1 MKKKT
6 LTHNLILTISLT
18 LSATFL
24 LIFLSFHYVIR
35 DYVNQIT
42 RDAMQSHFTILDSVN
57 KNQKI
62 PDIPINDNTF
72 VWSQYAIFD
81 QNYQTLFT
89 SEDHNKKGGAIVTY
103 LNQNNRLKASED
115 KLGILVTL
123 SKKTYLVRTK
133 YYEGAF
139 DDGIIA
145 PSKKNK
151 RKTYLVLAFIDVTM
165 IQRVVNR
172 INLVLVGILFATLIP
187 LLLMLQRTLSGVG
200 QSIDAVKQYIARL
213 WRDQEPSQMK
223 TQKVIFAEFDDLLA
237 ESHEMANRIKQA
249 EESQRQFF
257 QNASHELRTPLMSI
271 QGYTEAL
278 QEGVIPKEQALP
290 ILLSESHKMKRL
302 VDDMIFLSR
311 LDSHQ
316 HTNNETVTLATL
328 AKECADYFAPI
339 ISQHHLA
346 FFCQIDDDEL
356 VVRGDNDRLQRA
368 LANIMTNALRY
379 AKSQIVLSYKQ
390 GMLTLSNDGP
400 AISKEELPH
409 LFERFYK
416 GDRGQTGIGLAMTKE
431 ILQQHQ
437 ATIDVSSDTKKTS
450 FIIHFQSQHSQD
462 DKGSQ

>member
-1 MKKKT
+1 M
-6 LTHNLILTISLT
+6 
-18 LSATFL
+18 
-24 LIFLSFHYVIR
+24 
-35 DYVNQIT
+35 
-42 RDAMQSHFTILDSVN
+42 
-57 KNQKI
+57 
-62 PDIPINDNTF
+62 
-72 VWSQYAIFD
+72 
-81 QNYQTLFT
+81 FT
-89 SEDHNKKGGAIVTY
+89 SEDHNKEGGAIVTY

-213 WRDQEPSQMK
+213 WRDQESSQMK
-223 TQKVIFAEFDDLLA
+223 TQEVIFAEFDDFLA

-278 QEGVIPKEQALP
+278 
-290 ILLSESHKMKRL
+290 
-302 VDDMIFLSR
+302 
-311 LDSHQ
+311 
-316 HTNNETVTLATL
+316 
-328 AKECADYFAPI
+328 
-339 ISQHHLA
+339 
-346 FFCQIDDDEL
+346 
-356 VVRGDNDRLQRA
+356 
-368 LANIMTNALRY
+368 
-379 AKSQIVLSYKQ
+379 
-390 GMLTLSNDGP
+390 
-400 AISKEELPH
+400 
-409 LFERFYK
+409 
-416 GDRGQTGIGLAMTKE
+416 
-431 ILQQHQ
+431 
-437 ATIDVSSDTKKTS
+437 
-450 FIIHFQSQHSQD
+450 
-462 DKGSQ
+462 